1 MIATVYQVT
10 AASTNFTLVQC
21 DDIDRYLQ
29 VEAKRARAA
38 PFYQYFY
45 PWSSSSHVYGICQFR
60 KDMRFLGRTRHQ
72 NRFYQ
77 RRGLEVV
84 LVPILISSPFEDVPQ
99 ALVEET
105 DTEDKEDRSTMG

>member
-38 PFYQYFY
+38 PFTNT
-45 PWSSSSHVYGICQFR
+45 STLVSHPHMFMEYENSG
-60 KDMRFLGRTRHQ
+60 KT
-72 NRFYQ
+72 
-77 RRGLEVV
+77 
-84 LVPILISSPFEDVPQ
+84 
-99 ALVEET
+99 
-105 DTEDKEDRSTMG
+105 